1 MNMPVN
7 ELLWG
12 LTEKEKQTL
21 RLIVRGHDA
30 KSAARSLGLSVHTIN
45 ERLREARR
53 KMAVSSSREAAR
65 ILLDAEGEGVPAHPP
80 IFMEDMGI
88 GDDAAR
94 SEGDQTEALPG
105 GAGRAHR
112 RPWIITGVLLMSIA
126 LGLLALATLSQVSTT
141 SRPVP
146 SSASAAAE
154 SSEVAQTA
162 RQWLTLIDQGR
173 WEESYKGTGS
183 AFQKLNSLQV
193 WAATNEKVRV
203 PLGSVISRTFLRQE
217 NLPAPPYGYE
227 VVKFR
232 TSFANKADAVETVSL
247 SRQDG
252 SWRVAGVT
260 IE

>member
-7 ELLWG
+7 DILWG

-65 ILLDAEGEGVPAHPP
+65 ILFDAEGEGVSAGPP
-80 IFMEDMGI
+80 NFLGDTGI
-88 GDDAAR
+88 GEDAVL
-94 SEGDQTEALPG
+94 SEIDQAGALFG

-112 RPWIITGVLLMSIA
+112 RLWIITGVLLMSIA
-126 LGLLALATLSQVSTT
+126 FGLLALATLSHVSTT
-141 SRPVP
+141 SPSVP
-146 SSASAAAE
+146 ASSASPE
-154 SSEVAQTA
+154 SSEVVQVA

-173 WEESYKGTGS
+173 WEESYRGTGS
-183 AFQKLNSLQV
+183 AFQKLNSGQV

-203 PLGSVISRTFLRQE
+203 PLGAVLSRTFLRQE
-217 NLPAPPYGYE
+217 NLPAPPHGYE

-232 TSFANKADAVETVSL
+232 TSFANKADAIETVSL